1 MRTES
6 PTTGDG
12 FGRWARFSAE
22 ARGLLLLLALL
33 LAFLSAWLAIRL
45 PVDAIPDLSDPQVI
59 VRARWP
65 GQAPTLIEEQLA
77 YPLASRLL
85 AVPGVKT
92 VRAFSMFGDA
102 FLYALFEDGAD
113 LRFARSRVLEALAQT
128 APELPPGAR
137 VELGPAASGLGWVF
151 QYALVDRSG
160 RHDLADLTDLQD
172 WWLARELR
180 AIPGVA
186 EVARVGGMQRR
197 FEALVDPLTLRAFGM
212 GWGELVQTLR
222 SASRE
227 QGGGVIEM
235 AEREYP
241 VTMRGLIRSLADL
254 AALPTGVMHE
264 GVPVPLARVAEIR
277 EGPQPRQG
285 IAELDGEG
293 EVVGGI
299 VVMQEGANPREVIA
313 RVKQRIEALLPAL
326 PEGVQLVTVY
336 DRSALIARAIA
347 FLSRKLAEE
356 LLMVAVVCLL
366 FLGALRSALPTLIL
380 LPLGVL
386 IALAGMYAMGFSADI
401 MALAGIALAAGAMV
415 DSALVMTENACRRLE
430 GLPATLALPE
440 RRRALAEAAGEVAP
454 ALFVSLLIIAL
465 SFLPVLLLSGQE
477 GRLFSPLAWTKT
489 LAMLAA
495 ALLAVAFAPALIAG
509 SVRRPMVAEERHW
522 LTGPFI
528 RLYRPLLR
536 FCLRHPRSVL
546 ALAAV
551 IVIGSLWPWSRLG
564 SEFLPEL
571 EEGDLL
577 YMPSTVAGV
586 SPGKAAELLQ
596 QTSRLIREVPEV
608 ERVFGKIGRAESATD
623 PAPLSMIE
631 TTILLKPR
639 SAWRAGLTHDA
650 LLEELDR
657 RVQVPGLVN
666 AWVQPIRT
674 RIEMQS
680 TGIRTALALRLL
692 GDDLPTLAR
701 LAAEAEE
708 VLRAL
713 PGTRSAFAERMSSA
727 LYLELRPD
735 RLALARHGL
744 SMEDFAEWVGSA
756 IGGEPLT
763 TAYVGRARYPVVLR
777 LPQRFRDDPETLAG
791 LVLRTPSG
799 VEAPLSRLAQIAV
812 REGPAMIRSENARLA
827 VHVFIDPEPGDLLGY
842 VARAER
848 ALRERIRFPPGVS
861 HAFTGQYEHWQ
872 RAAERLALAAPLVVL
887 VVALLLRL
895 VFPGLGEVLVV
906 LASLPLALAGSVWL
920 MWLLQVP
927 VSVASIVGLLALVG
941 VAAEF
946 GVIMLLYL
954 ERAVAA
960 SGGPLTREQQLDALE
975 RGAVLRVRPK
985 AMTVST
991 LLAGLTP
998 MLFSEGVGAAMLQ
1011 RLVVPMVGGM
1021 LSAPLLSLFVIP
1033 AAYRLL
1039 LEARLRRCSGVA

>member
-1 MRTES
+1 MRIES
-6 PTTGDG
+6 PDDAGG
-12 FGRWARFSAE
+12 FARWARVSAE

-33 LAFLSAWLAIRL
+33 LAFLSAWLAVRL

-59 VRARWP
+59 VRARWS
-65 GQAPTLIEEQLA
+65 GQAPALVEEQLA

-85 AVPGVKT
+85 AVPGVKA

-113 LRFARSRVLEALAQT
+113 LRVARSRVLEALAQ
-128 APELPPGAR
+128 AGPELPPGAR
-137 VELGPAASGLGWVF
+137 IELGPPASGLGWIY

-172 WWLARELR
+172 WWLSRELR

-197 FEALVDPLTLRAFGM
+197 FEGIVDPLKLRAFGIS
-212 GWGELVQTLR
+212 WGALAEAVRL
-222 SASRE
+222 ASRE
-227 QGGGVIEM
+227 QGGGVVEM

-254 AALPTGVMHE
+254 AEVPTGVLHE
-264 GVPVPLARVAEIR
+264 GTPVTLARVAEIR
-277 EGPQPRQG
+277 EGPAPRQG

-299 VVMQEGANPREVIA
+299 VVMQDGANPREVIA
-313 RVKQRIEALLPAL
+313 QVKRRLDALAPAL
-326 PEGVQLVTVY
+326 PEGVELVPVY
-336 DRSALIARAIA
+336 DRSSLIERAIA
-347 FLSRKLAEE
+347 FLSRKLVEE
-356 LLMVAVVCLL
+356 LAMVALVCLV
-366 FLGALRSALPTLIL
+366 FLGALRTALPTLAL

-386 IALAGMYAMGFSADI
+386 LALAGMRAMGLSADI
-401 MALAGIALAAGAMV
+401 MALAGIALAVGAMV

-430 GLPATLALPE
+430 GLPQGLAARERRLAL
-440 RRRALAEAAGEVAP
+440 AQAAGEVAP

-465 SFLPVLLLSGQE
+465 SFLPVLLLAGQE

-495 ALLAVAFAPALIAG
+495 ALLAVAFGPALIA
-509 SVRRPMVAEERHW
+509 SSLRKAMVAEERHW
-522 LTGPFI
+522 LTGPLI
-528 RLYRPLLR
+528 RLYRPALR
-536 FCLRHPRSVL
+536 WTLAHPKSVL
-546 ALAAV
+546 AIALLLV
-551 IVIGSLWPWSRLG
+551 LGSLWPWSRLG

-577 YMPSTVAGV
+577 YMPSTVAGL
-586 SPGKAAELLQ
+586 SPGKATELLQ
-596 QTSRLIREVPEV
+596 QSSRLIREVPEV
-608 ERVFGKIGRAESATD
+608 ARVFGKIGRAESATD
-623 PAPLSMIE
+623 PAPLTMIE
-631 TTILLKPR
+631 TTVLLKPR
-639 SAWRAGLTHDA
+639 DEWREGLTPEA
-650 LLEELDR
+650 LIEELDR
-657 RVQVPGLVN
+657 LVKLPGLVN

-692 GDDLPTLAR
+692 GDDLDTLSR
-701 LAAEAEE
+701 LAEEAEA
-708 VLRAL
+708 VLQAL
-713 PGTRSAFAERMSSA
+713 PGTRSAFAERMSSGF
-727 LYLELRPD
+727 YLELRPD
-735 RLALARHGL
+735 RMALARLGL
-744 SMEDFAEWVGSA
+744 AMEDFAEWVGSA
-756 IGGEPLT
+756 IGGEPLA

-777 LPQRFRDDPETLAG
+777 LPQRERDSPEALAG
-791 LVLRTPSG
+791 LVMRTPG
-799 VEAPLSRLAQIAV
+799 GIEVPLGRLAEIAI

-827 VHVFIDPEPGDLLGY
+827 VHVFIDPEPGDLIGY

-848 ALRERIRFPPGVS
+848 ALRERLRFPPGVS

-872 RAAERLALAAPLVVL
+872 RASERLGLAAPLVVL
-887 VVALLLRL
+887 IVAVLLRM
-895 VFPGLGEVLVV
+895 VFAGFGEVMIV
-906 LASLPLALAGSVWL
+906 LLSLPLALSGSVAL
-920 MWLLQVP
+920 MWLLDVP
-927 VSVASIVGLLALVG
+927 VSVASIVGLLALAG

-960 SGGPLTREQQLDALE
+960 HAPHDRAGLLAALE
-975 RGAVLRVRPK
+975 EGAALRLRPK
-985 AMTVST
+985 AMTVLT

-998 MLFSEGVGAAMLQ
+998 MLLSEGVGAAMLQ
-1011 RLVVPMVGGM
+1011 RLVAPMVGGM

-1033 AAYRLL
+1033 AAYALL
-1039 LEARLRRCSGVA
+1039 IQARMRRASGVA